1 MTLLILGLVIFLGV
15 HAVRIF
21 ADDWR
26 TRQIA
31 KLGANTWK
39 GLYALASLVGFGLI
53 AWGYGM
59 ARMEPILIW
68 SPPVWT
74 RHLAALLTVFA
85 FVFMVAVYIP
95 RNSIKARL
103 HHPMILGVKVWAL
116 AHLLANGTLA
126 DLLLFG
132 AFLIWSIFDF
142 RAARQRDRK
151 AGTRYAAGTALGT
164 VTAVVVGL
172 AAWAAFAF
180 WLHALWIGVSP
191 FGG

>member
-1 MTLLILGLVIFLGV
+1 MTLLIFGLVILLGV
-15 HAVRIF
+15 HSVRIF

-103 HHPMILGVKVWAL
+103 RHPMILGVKVWAL
-116 AHLLANGTLA
+116 AHLLANGSLA

-151 AGTRYAAGTALGT
+151 AGTRYAAGTVLGT
-164 VTAVVVGL
+164 VTTVVVGL